1 MKDFN
6 FEEILESCPMDYIYG
21 KLKNKDSSDL
31 FVLKS
36 SIKEFNSKLLS
47 EVLGSD
53 IDFKTI
59 FSKSNIHG
67 EGYYKDLNENFS
79 LKLLNNDYVIIWFS
93 QYLLEKYNKLEI
105 NLKKE
110 KDMLD
115 LFLDSLT
122 DYVFFKDIDGR
133 YINCNKAFEN
143 KVGIEK
149 KYIIGKTDKDIFFD
163 DPSKVE
169 TFIKTDRE
177 VINSREKKVYGEEWG
192 FECEDGY
199 LEETVKSPY
208 FDENNEVKGII
219 GLTRDI
225 SYKKA
230 IEYRLKKNDKMF
242 FEVFNYLDD
251 VVIIK
256 EGEKTIY
263 VNHAFEKLYGLNCKE
278 LYKEKSMIVKL
289 DRIHPEDRY
298 KFSNIDFGNFFME
311 KARIVRADNE
321 VRNVL
326 FRANSIKNENGES
339 IRRIIVINDI
349 TDTIEKSNEMEK
361 LRMEFFANISHEFKT
376 PVNLIYSAL
385 QLLELKLKNNI
396 DRNEE
401 SYINYIKMA
410 KQNVFR
416 LLKLIN
422 NLIDSTKLEAGFF
435 NVNIKNHDIVSCV
448 EDITMSICGF
458 AEKNKIYI
466 TFDTEEEEKI
476 IAFDLNHLERI
487 LLNILSNAI
496 KFNREN
502 GNIDV
507 YMSFDERYAN
517 ISIKDTGIGIQK
529 DKIDLLFD
537 RFKKINNREIMFNK
551 KTIDIMKKILK
562 TAVVSTLEDVTDISN
577 YVLHQA
583 LDNEEL
589 YQFVDDMKDI
599 ENIDAE
605 DIYNVGIKV
614 FKNPTI
620 HILLPKESE
629 RYE

>member
-21 KLKNKDSSDL
+21 KLKTKDSNDL

-36 SIKEFNSKLLS
+36 SIKEFNNKLLS

-59 FSKSNIHG
+59 FSTSNIEV
-67 EGYYKDLNENFS
+67 EGHYKDLNKNLS
-79 LKLLNNDYVIIWFS
+79 LKFLNNDYVIIWFS
-93 QYLLEKYNKLEI
+93 QYLLEKNNKLEI

-149 KYIIGKTDKDIFFD
+149 KYIIGKTDKDLFFD
-163 DPSKVE
+163 DPCKVE

-192 FECEDGY
+192 FESEEGY

-208 FDENNEVKGII
+208 FDENNEIKGII

-230 IEYRLKKNDKMF
+230 IEHRLKKNDKMF
-242 FEVFNYLDD
+242 FEVLNYLDD

-278 LYKEKSMIVKL
+278 VYKERSMIVKL

-298 KFSNIDFGNFFME
+298 KFNNIDFGDFFME

-349 TDTIEKSNEMEK
+349 TDTIEKNNEMEK

-385 QLLELKLKNNI
+385 QLLELKLKNYMDGDEN
-396 DRNEE
+396 
-401 SYINYIKMA
+401 SYINYIKVA
-410 KQNVFR
+410 QQNVFR

-435 NVNIKNHDIVSCV
+435 NINIKNHDIVSCV
-448 EDITMSICGF
+448 EDITMSICEF
-458 AEKNKIYI
+458 AEKNKISI

-476 IAFDLNHLERI
+476 IAFDLNHLERV
-487 LLNILSNAI
+487 LLNILSNSI

-502 GNIDV
+502 GSIDV
-507 YMSFDERYAN
+507 TMSFDEKYVN
-517 ISIKDTGIGIQK
+517 ISIKDTGIGIPK

-537 RFKKINNREIMFNK
+537 RFKKINNRLTKVNEGSGIGLFIANELVKINGGEMMVNSELGEGTEFIVK
-551 KTIDIMKKILK
+551 LPIKKIA
-562 TAVVSTLEDVTDISN
+562 TEALEEI
-577 YVLHQA
+577 A
-583 LDNEEL
+583 LTSCERENREEL
-589 YQFVDDMKDI
+589 YKV
-599 ENIDAE
+599 ELS
-605 DIYNVGIKV
+605 DIYS
-614 FKNPTI
+614 
-620 HILLPKESE
+620 L
-629 RYE
+629 

>member
-21 KLKNKDSSDL
+21 KLKNEDSSDL

-59 FSKSNIHG
+59 FSISNIEG
-67 EGYYKDLNENFS
+67 EGYYKDLKENLT

-93 QYLLEKYNKLEI
+93 QYLLDKHNKLEI

-110 KDMLD
+110 KGMLD

-149 KYIIGKTDKDIFFD
+149 KYIIGKTDKEIFFD
-163 DPSKVE
+163 DPIKVE

-192 FECEDGY
+192 FQNEEGY
-199 LEETVKSPY
+199 LEETIKSPY
-208 FDENNEVKGII
+208 FDENNEIKGII

-242 FEVFNYLDD
+242 FEVLNYLDD

-298 KFSNIDFGNFFME
+298 KFSNIDFEDFFME
-311 KARIVRADNE
+311 SARIVRADNE

-349 TDTIEKSNEMEK
+349 TDTIEKSAEMEK

-376 PVNLIYSAL
+376 PVNLIYSVL

-396 DRNEE
+396 GEDGE
-401 SYINYIKMA
+401 SYINYIEMA
-410 KQNVFR
+410 KKNIFR

-422 NLIDSTKLEAGFF
+422 NLIDSTKLETGFF

-458 AEKNKIYI
+458 AEKNKISI

-487 LLNILSNAI
+487 LLNILSNSI

-507 YMSFDERYAN
+507 NLSFDERYVN
-517 ISIKDTGIGIQK
+517 ISIKDTGIGIPK
-529 DKIDLLFD
+529 DKMGLLFD
-537 RFKKINNREIMFNK
+537 RFKKINNRLTKINEGSGIGLFIANELVKINGGEMIVNSELGEGTEFIIKLPIK
-551 KTIDIMKKILK
+551 KNET
-562 TAVVSTLEDVTDISN
+562 E
-577 YVLHQA
+577 A
-583 LDNEEL
+583 LDEIALTSCERENKEEL
-589 YQFVDDMKDI
+589 YKV
-599 ENIDAE
+599 ELS
-605 DIYNVGIKV
+605 DIYS
-614 FKNPTI
+614 
-620 HILLPKESE
+620 L
-629 RYE
+629 

>member
-59 FSKSNIHG
+59 LSKINIHG
-67 EGYYKDLNENFS
+67 EGYYKDLNENLS

-163 DPSKVE
+163 DPIKAE

-298 KFSNIDFGNFFME
+298 KFSNIDFGHFFME

-396 DRNEE
+396 DRDED

-458 AEKNKIYI
+458 AEKNKISI

-529 DKIDLLFD
+529 DKIDLLFH
-537 RFKKINNREIMFNK
+537 RFKKINNRLTKVNEGSGIGLYIAKELVKINGGEMIVNSELGEGTEFIIK
-551 KTIDIMKKILK
+551 LPIKKIE
-562 TAVVSTLEDVTDISN
+562 SE
-577 YVLHQA
+577 VLDEIA
-583 LDNEEL
+583 LTSCERENREEL
-589 YQFVDDMKDI
+589 YKV
-599 ENIDAE
+599 ELS
-605 DIYNVGIKV
+605 DIYS
-614 FKNPTI
+614 
-620 HILLPKESE
+620 L
-629 RYE
+629 

>member
-21 KLKNKDSSDL
+21 KLKNEDSSDL

-59 FSKSNIHG
+59 FSTSNIEG
-67 EGYYKDLNENFS
+67 EGYYKDLKENLT

-93 QYLLEKYNKLEI
+93 QYLLDKHNKLEI

-110 KDMLD
+110 KGMLD

-149 KYIIGKTDKDIFFD
+149 KYIIGKTDKEIFFD
-163 DPSKVE
+163 DPIKAE

-192 FECEDGY
+192 FQNEEGY
-199 LEETVKSPY
+199 LEETIKSPY
-208 FDENNEVKGII
+208 FDENNEIKGII

-242 FEVFNYLDD
+242 FEVLNYLDD

-298 KFSNIDFGNFFME
+298 KFSNIDFEEFFME
-311 KARIVRADNE
+311 SARIVRADNE

-349 TDTIEKSNEMEK
+349 TDTIEKSAEMEK

-376 PVNLIYSAL
+376 PVNLIYSVL

-396 DRNEE
+396 GEDGK
-401 SYINYIKMA
+401 SYINYIETA
-410 KQNVFR
+410 KKNIFR

-422 NLIDSTKLEAGFF
+422 NLIDSTKLETGFF

-448 EDITMSICGF
+448 EDITMSICDF
-458 AEKNKIYI
+458 AEKNKISI
-466 TFDTEEEEKI
+466 TFDTEEEEKV

-487 LLNILSNAI
+487 LLNILSNSI

-507 YMSFDERYAN
+507 NLSFDERYVN
-517 ISIKDTGIGIQK
+517 ISIKDTGIGIPK
-529 DKIDLLFD
+529 DKMGLLFD
-537 RFKKINNREIMFNK
+537 RFKKINNRLTKINEGSGIGLFIANELVKINGGEMIVNSELGEGTEFIIKLPIK
-551 KTIDIMKKILK
+551 KSET
-562 TAVVSTLEDVTDISN
+562 E
-577 YVLHQA
+577 A
-583 LDNEEL
+583 LDEIALTSCERENREEL
-589 YQFVDDMKDI
+589 YKV
-599 ENIDAE
+599 ELS
-605 DIYNVGIKV
+605 DIYS
-614 FKNPTI
+614 
-620 HILLPKESE
+620 L
-629 RYE
+629 

>member
-21 KLKNKDSSDL
+21 KLKNEDSSDL

-59 FSKSNIHG
+59 FSTSNIEG
-67 EGYYKDLNENFS
+67 EGYYKDLKENLT

-93 QYLLEKYNKLEI
+93 QYLLDKHNKLEI

-110 KDMLD
+110 KGMLD

-149 KYIIGKTDKDIFFD
+149 KYIIGKTDKEIFFD
-163 DPSKVE
+163 DPIKAE

-192 FECEDGY
+192 FQNEEGY
-199 LEETVKSPY
+199 LEETIKSPY
-208 FDENNEVKGII
+208 FDENNEIKGII

-242 FEVFNYLDD
+242 FEVLNYLDD

-298 KFSNIDFGNFFME
+298 KFSNIDFEEFFME
-311 KARIVRADNE
+311 SARIVKADNE

-349 TDTIEKSNEMEK
+349 TDTIEKSAEMEK

-376 PVNLIYSAL
+376 PVNLIYSVL

-396 DRNEE
+396 GEDGE
-401 SYINYIKMA
+401 SYINYIETA
-410 KQNVFR
+410 KKNIFR

-422 NLIDSTKLEAGFF
+422 NLIDSTKLETGFF

-448 EDITMSICGF
+448 EDITMSICDF
-458 AEKNKIYI
+458 AEKNKISI
-466 TFDTEEEEKI
+466 TFDTEEEEKV

-487 LLNILSNAI
+487 LLNILSNSI

-507 YMSFDERYAN
+507 NLSFDERYVN
-517 ISIKDTGIGIQK
+517 ISIKDTGIGIPK
-529 DKIDLLFD
+529 DKIGLLFD
-537 RFKKINNREIMFNK
+537 RFKKINNRLTKINEGSGIGLFIANELVKINGGEMIVNSELGEGTEFIIKLPIK
-551 KTIDIMKKILK
+551 KVK
-562 TAVVSTLEDVTDISN
+562 TE
-577 YVLHQA
+577 A
-583 LDNEEL
+583 LDEIALTCCERENREEL
-589 YQFVDDMKDI
+589 YKV
-599 ENIDAE
+599 ELS
-605 DIYNVGIKV
+605 DIYS
-614 FKNPTI
+614 
-620 HILLPKESE
+620 L
-629 RYE
+629 

>member
-21 KLKNKDSSDL
+21 KLKTKDSNDL

-36 SIKEFNSKLLS
+36 SIKEFNNKLLS
-47 EVLGSD
+47 EVLGSN

-59 FSKSNIHG
+59 FSTSNIEV
-67 EGYYKDLNENFS
+67 EGHYKDLNKNLS
-79 LKLLNNDYVIIWFS
+79 LNLLNNDYVIIWFS
-93 QYLLEKYNKLEI
+93 QYLLEKNNKLEI

-149 KYIIGKTDKDIFFD
+149 KYIIGKTDKDLFFD
-163 DPSKVE
+163 DPCKVE

-192 FECEDGY
+192 FESEEGY
-199 LEETVKSPY
+199 LEETIKSPY
-208 FDENNEVKGII
+208 FDENNEIKGII

-242 FEVFNYLDD
+242 FEVLNYLDD

-298 KFSNIDFGNFFME
+298 KFNNIDYGDFFME
-311 KARIVRADNE
+311 RARIVRADNE
-321 VRNVL
+321 VRTVL

-349 TDTIEKSNEMEK
+349 TDNIEKSNEMEK

-396 DRNEE
+396 GGDVE
-401 SYINYIKMA
+401 SYINYIKIA
-410 KQNVFR
+410 QQNVFR

-435 NVNIKNHDIVSCV
+435 NINIKNHDIVSCV
-448 EDITMSICGF
+448 EDITMSICEF
-458 AEKNKIYI
+458 AEKNKISI

-487 LLNILSNAI
+487 LLNILSNSI

-507 YMSFDERYAN
+507 NMGFDEKYVN
-517 ISIKDTGIGIQK
+517 ISIKDTGIGIPK
-529 DKIDLLFD
+529 DKIGLLFD
-537 RFKKINNREIMFNK
+537 RFKKINNRLTKVNEGSGIGLFIANELVKINGGEMKVNSELGEGTELIIKMPIKRFENEVLDEI
-551 KTIDIMKKILK
+551 
-562 TAVVSTLEDVTDISN
+562 
-577 YVLHQA
+577 A
-583 LDNEEL
+583 LTSCERENREEL
-589 YQFVDDMKDI
+589 YKI
-599 ENIDAE
+599 ELS
-605 DIYNVGIKV
+605 DIYS
-614 FKNPTI
+614 P
-620 HILLPKESE
+620 
-629 RYE
+629 

>member
-21 KLKNKDSSDL
+21 KLRTKDSNDL

-36 SIKEFNSKLLS
+36 SIKEFNNKLLS

-59 FSKSNIHG
+59 FSTSNIEV
-67 EGYYKDLNENFS
+67 EGHYKDLNKNLS
-79 LKLLNNDYVIIWFS
+79 LNLLNNDYVIIWFS

-149 KYIIGKTDKDIFFD
+149 KYIIGKTDKDLFFD
-163 DPSKVE
+163 NPCKVE

-192 FECEDGY
+192 FESEDGY
-199 LEETVKSPY
+199 LEETIKSPY
-208 FDENNEVKGII
+208 FDENNEIKGII

-242 FEVFNYLDD
+242 FEVLNYLDD

-298 KFSNIDFGNFFME
+298 KFNNIDYGDFFME
-311 KARIVRADNE
+311 RARIVRADNE
-321 VRNVL
+321 VRTVL

-339 IRRIIVINDI
+339 IRRIIIINDI
-349 TDTIEKSNEMEK
+349 TDNIEKNNEMEK

-396 DRNEE
+396 GGDVE

-410 KQNVFR
+410 QQNVFR

-435 NVNIKNHDIVSCV
+435 NSNIKNHDIVSCV
-448 EDITMSICGF
+448 EDITMSICEF
-458 AEKNKIYI
+458 AEKNKISI

-487 LLNILSNAI
+487 LLNILSNSI

-507 YMSFDERYAN
+507 NMSFDEKYVN
-517 ISIKDTGIGIQK
+517 ISIKDTGIGIPK
-529 DKIDLLFD
+529 DKIGLLFD
-537 RFKKINNREIMFNK
+537 RFKKINNRLTKVNEGSGIGLFIANELVKINGGEMKVNSELGEGTEFIIKMPIKRFENEILDE
-551 KTIDIMKKILK
+551 I
-562 TAVVSTLEDVTDISN
+562 
-577 YVLHQA
+577 A
-583 LDNEEL
+583 LTSCERENREEL
-589 YQFVDDMKDI
+589 YKI
-599 ENIDAE
+599 ELS
-605 DIYNVGIKV
+605 DIYS
-614 FKNPTI
+614 P
-620 HILLPKESE
+620 
-629 RYE
+629 

>member
-21 KLKNKDSSDL
+21 KLRTKDSNDL
-31 FVLKS
+31 FVLNS
-36 SIKEFNSKLLS
+36 SIKEFNNKLLS

-59 FSKSNIHG
+59 FSTSNIEV
-67 EGYYKDLNENFS
+67 EGHYKDLNKNLS
-79 LKLLNNDYVIIWFS
+79 LNLLNNDYVIIWFS

-149 KYIIGKTDKDIFFD
+149 KYIIGKTDKDLFFD
-163 DPSKVE
+163 NPCKVE

-192 FECEDGY
+192 FESESGY
-199 LEETVKSPY
+199 LEETIKSPY
-208 FDENNEVKGII
+208 FDENNEIKGII

-242 FEVFNYLDD
+242 FEVLNYLDD

-298 KFSNIDFGNFFME
+298 KFNNIDFGNFFME
-311 KARIVRADNE
+311 RARIVRADNE
-321 VRNVL
+321 VRTVL

-396 DRNEE
+396 GGDVE

-410 KQNVFR
+410 QQNVFR

-435 NVNIKNHDIVSCV
+435 NINIKNHDIVSCV
-448 EDITMSICGF
+448 EDITMFICEF
-458 AEKNKIYI
+458 AEKNKISI

-487 LLNILSNAI
+487 LLNILSNSI

-502 GNIDV
+502 GNVDV
-507 YMSFDERYAN
+507 NMSFDEKYVN
-517 ISIKDTGIGIQK
+517 ISIKDTGIGIPK
-529 DKIDLLFD
+529 DKIGLLFD
-537 RFKKINNREIMFNK
+537 RFKKINNRLTKVNEGSGIGLFIANELVKINGGEMQVNSELGEGTEFIIKMPIKRFENEVLDEI
-551 KTIDIMKKILK
+551 
-562 TAVVSTLEDVTDISN
+562 
-577 YVLHQA
+577 A
-583 LDNEEL
+583 LTSCERENREEL
-589 YQFVDDMKDI
+589 YKI
-599 ENIDAE
+599 ELS
-605 DIYNVGIKV
+605 DIYS
-614 FKNPTI
+614 P
-620 HILLPKESE
+620 
-629 RYE
+629 

>member
-21 KLKNKDSSDL
+21 KLKTKDSNDL

-36 SIKEFNSKLLS
+36 SIKEFNNKLLS
-47 EVLGSD
+47 EVLGSN

-59 FSKSNIHG
+59 FSTSNIEV
-67 EGYYKDLNENFS
+67 EGHYKDLNKNLS
-79 LKLLNNDYVIIWFS
+79 LNLLNNDYVIIWFS
-93 QYLLEKYNKLEI
+93 QYLLEKNNKLEI

-149 KYIIGKTDKDIFFD
+149 KYILGKTDKDLFFD
-163 DPSKVE
+163 DPCKVE

-192 FECEDGY
+192 FESEEGY
-199 LEETVKSPY
+199 LEETIKSPY
-208 FDENNEVKGII
+208 FDENNEIKGII

-242 FEVFNYLDD
+242 FEVLNYLDD

-298 KFSNIDFGNFFME
+298 KFNNIDYGDFFME
-311 KARIVRADNE
+311 RARIVRADNE
-321 VRNVL
+321 VRTVL

-349 TDTIEKSNEMEK
+349 TDNIEKSNEMEK

-396 DRNEE
+396 GGDVE
-401 SYINYIKMA
+401 SYINYIKIA
-410 KQNVFR
+410 QQNVFR

-435 NVNIKNHDIVSCV
+435 NINIKNHDIVSCV
-448 EDITMSICGF
+448 EDITMSICEF
-458 AEKNKIYI
+458 AEKNKISI

-487 LLNILSNAI
+487 LLNILSNSI

-507 YMSFDERYAN
+507 NMGFDEKYVN
-517 ISIKDTGIGIQK
+517 ISIKDTGIGIPK
-529 DKIDLLFD
+529 DKIGLLFD
-537 RFKKINNREIMFNK
+537 RFKKINNRLTKVNEGSGIGLFIANELVKINGGEMKVNSELGEGTELIIKMPIKRFENEVLDEI
-551 KTIDIMKKILK
+551 
-562 TAVVSTLEDVTDISN
+562 
-577 YVLHQA
+577 A
-583 LDNEEL
+583 LTSCERENREEL
-589 YQFVDDMKDI
+589 YKI
-599 ENIDAE
+599 ELS
-605 DIYNVGIKV
+605 DIYS
-614 FKNPTI
+614 P
-620 HILLPKESE
+620 
-629 RYE
+629 

>member
-21 KLKNKDSSDL
+21 KLRTKDSNDL

-36 SIKEFNSKLLS
+36 SIKEFNNKLLS

-59 FSKSNIHG
+59 FSTSNIEV
-67 EGYYKDLNENFS
+67 EGHYKDLNKNLS
-79 LKLLNNDYVIIWFS
+79 LNLLNNDYVIIWFS

-149 KYIIGKTDKDIFFD
+149 KYIIGKTDKDLFFD
-163 DPSKVE
+163 NPCKVE

-192 FECEDGY
+192 FESEDGY
-199 LEETVKSPY
+199 LEETIKSPY
-208 FDENNEVKGII
+208 FDENNEIKGII

-242 FEVFNYLDD
+242 FEVLNYLDD

-298 KFSNIDFGNFFME
+298 KFNNIDYGDFFME
-311 KARIVRADNE
+311 RARIVRADNE
-321 VRNVL
+321 VRTVL

-349 TDTIEKSNEMEK
+349 TDNIEKNNEMEK

-396 DRNEE
+396 DRDEE

-410 KQNVFR
+410 QQNVFR

-435 NVNIKNHDIVSCV
+435 NINIKNHDIVSCV
-448 EDITMSICGF
+448 EDITMSICEF
-458 AEKNKIYI
+458 AEKNKISI

-487 LLNILSNAI
+487 LLNILSNSI

-507 YMSFDERYAN
+507 NMSFDEKYVN
-517 ISIKDTGIGIQK
+517 ISIKDTGIGIPK
-529 DKIDLLFD
+529 DKIGLLFD
-537 RFKKINNREIMFNK
+537 RFKKINNRLTKVNEGSGIGLFIANELVKINGGEMKVNSELGEGTEFIIKMPIKRFENEILDE
-551 KTIDIMKKILK
+551 I
-562 TAVVSTLEDVTDISN
+562 
-577 YVLHQA
+577 A
-583 LDNEEL
+583 LTSCERENREEL
-589 YQFVDDMKDI
+589 YKI
-599 ENIDAE
+599 ELS
-605 DIYNVGIKV
+605 DIYS
-614 FKNPTI
+614 P
-620 HILLPKESE
+620 
-629 RYE
+629 

>member
-21 KLKNKDSSDL
+21 KLKTKDSNDL

-36 SIKEFNSKLLS
+36 SIKEFNNKLLS

-59 FSKSNIHG
+59 FSTSNIEV
-67 EGYYKDLNENFS
+67 EGHYKDLNKNLS
-79 LKLLNNDYVIIWFS
+79 LNLLNNDYVIIWFS
-93 QYLLEKYNKLEI
+93 QYLLEKNNKLEI

-149 KYIIGKTDKDIFFD
+149 KYIIGKTDKDLFFD
-163 DPSKVE
+163 DPCKVE

-192 FECEDGY
+192 FESEEGY
-199 LEETVKSPY
+199 LEETIKSPY
-208 FDENNEVKGII
+208 FDENNEIKGII

-242 FEVFNYLDD
+242 FEVLNYLDD

-298 KFSNIDFGNFFME
+298 KFNNIDYGDFFME
-311 KARIVRADNE
+311 RARIIRADNE
-321 VRNVL
+321 VRTVL

-349 TDTIEKSNEMEK
+349 TDNIEKSNEMEK

-396 DRNEE
+396 GGDVE
-401 SYINYIKMA
+401 SYINYIKIA
-410 KQNVFR
+410 QQNVFR

-435 NVNIKNHDIVSCV
+435 NINIKNHDIVSCV
-448 EDITMSICGF
+448 EDITMSICEF
-458 AEKNKIYI
+458 AEKNKISI

-487 LLNILSNAI
+487 LLNILSNSI

-507 YMSFDERYAN
+507 NMGFDEKYVN
-517 ISIKDTGIGIQK
+517 ISIKDTGIGIPK
-529 DKIDLLFD
+529 DKIGLLFD
-537 RFKKINNREIMFNK
+537 RFKKINNRLTKVNEGSGIGLFIANELVKINGGKMKVNSELGEGTEFIIKMPIKRFENEVLDEI
-551 KTIDIMKKILK
+551 
-562 TAVVSTLEDVTDISN
+562 
-577 YVLHQA
+577 A
-583 LDNEEL
+583 LTSCERENREEL
-589 YQFVDDMKDI
+589 YKI
-599 ENIDAE
+599 ELS
-605 DIYNVGIKV
+605 DIYS
-614 FKNPTI
+614 P
-620 HILLPKESE
+620 
-629 RYE
+629 

>member
-21 KLKNKDSSDL
+21 KLKNEDSSDL

-59 FSKSNIHG
+59 FSTSNIEG
-67 EGYYKDLNENFS
+67 EGYYKDLKENLT

-93 QYLLEKYNKLEI
+93 QYLLDKHNKLEI

-110 KDMLD
+110 KGMLD

-149 KYIIGKTDKDIFFD
+149 KYIIGKTDKEIFFD
-163 DPSKVE
+163 DPIKAE

-192 FECEDGY
+192 FQNEEGY
-199 LEETVKSPY
+199 LEETIKSPY
-208 FDENNEVKGII
+208 FDENNEIKGII

-242 FEVFNYLDD
+242 FEVLNYLDD

-298 KFSNIDFGNFFME
+298 KFSNIDFEEFFME
-311 KARIVRADNE
+311 SARIVRADNE

-349 TDTIEKSNEMEK
+349 TDTIEKSAEMEK

-376 PVNLIYSAL
+376 PVNLIYSVL

-396 DRNEE
+396 GEDGE
-401 SYINYIKMA
+401 SYINYIETA
-410 KQNVFR
+410 KKNIFR

-422 NLIDSTKLEAGFF
+422 NLIDSTKLETGFF

-448 EDITMSICGF
+448 EDITMSICDF
-458 AEKNKIYI
+458 AEKNKISI
-466 TFDTEEEEKI
+466 TFDTEEEEKV

-487 LLNILSNAI
+487 LLNILSNSI

-507 YMSFDERYAN
+507 NLSFDERYVN
-517 ISIKDTGIGIQK
+517 ISIKDTGIGIPK
-529 DKIDLLFD
+529 DKMGLLFD
-537 RFKKINNREIMFNK
+537 RFKKINNRLTKINEGSGIGLFIANELVKINGGEMIVNSELGEGTEFIIK
-551 KTIDIMKKILK
+551 LPIKKIK
-562 TAVVSTLEDVTDISN
+562 TE
-577 YVLHQA
+577 A
-583 LDNEEL
+583 LDEIALTSCERENREEL
-589 YQFVDDMKDI
+589 YKV
-599 ENIDAE
+599 ELS
-605 DIYNVGIKV
+605 DIYS
-614 FKNPTI
+614 
-620 HILLPKESE
+620 L
-629 RYE
+629 